1 MTKYIKISVLA
12 RETAKKVCRGREQW
26 IRYLDVASRLYKYP
40 FEDQLLIYAQRP
52 DATACASL
60 EMWNERMFCWVNRGA
75 KGIALIDG
83 ESERP
88 KLRYVFDMSDVHKAR
103 RIGKDPFIWHLREE
117 HKEVVLAELEHI
129 YGSTNASLPFEN
141 RIYEIAER
149 IAEDFYEEAVDEVI
163 DEAAN
168 SFLEDL
174 DGDAVAVRFREML
187 VQSVSYTILKRCG
200 CDMTEFAD
208 DFTFDYIHE
217 FNTLRTLSVLGSTTS
232 ELCEPVLIRI
242 GRTIARYDR
251 ALLQNRRY
259 TGNHNHTER
268 AVAGHESDI
277 RKERGL
283 SDSKSDTFGA
293 GRNNADEIRSVAE
306 ELSEKSQEGDLHGTS
321 SERRTAD
328 TLPGDTGT
336 GRGEVRGTGTE
347 VVEEPDRDGGTET
360 ERSAAVDEGDE
371 PDLSAGRGDRSE
383 GTGLSV
389 EELEQYE
396 PPADSPYRQMDL
408 FSLMSEQVGNIAM
421 AQAEMPSDR
430 FLFGTITAGQIEEI
444 LRTGGGKENSRK
456 RIYHKYQ
463 TGKTLEEMAAFLQK
477 EYGET
482 GKGFQLGGEQI
493 SVWFNKDGMYAAHG
507 TSAFEHTEVHLSW
520 SAVESVIRGQIE
532 AGNYIDSNEAYLA
545 DQFVRK
551 ELADMLFFYYRDSVG
566 AFPEKLGFDGYDYPV
581 QHERIT
587 DMLANGEDVQRIVEQ
602 MDRTLQQVDAGEI
615 QYCFRLIKDPK
626 ELRDDLADL
635 LTEKVSYPL
644 PEEVKVAVE
653 DFITADEIDHTLTR
667 GSGFE
672 HGSFRIY
679 DFYHQ
684 EHTLKEAADFL
695 KNEYGTGGTSHA
707 LAGSD
712 RSFKDYD
719 AKGIKLRKGSIM
731 TPDAEV
737 LLSWNIVAK
746 RIEKLMKEDRYLLAE
761 DKVKYAQY
769 KQKQEEKA
777 LQQAKEELGTVADE
791 TEIVSE
797 EMETLSEE
805 DISPLE
811 ESVPVSENDILQE
824 TESQSPIQNQLDISA
839 ENYVI
844 SDMELGVGT
853 AKEKFQRNVE
863 AIRTLETIES
873 EKRLAT
879 NEEQEVLSKYVGW
892 GGLADAFDETKSA
905 WAKEYAE
912 LKTLLSEEEYI
923 SARESTLNA
932 HYTSPVIIQE
942 IYRTLQR
949 MGFTKGNLLEPSMGI
964 GNFFGML
971 PETMRES
978 HLYGVELDSLTGRIA
993 RLLYP
998 KANITGDGYEK
1009 TAFPNDFFDAAVG
1022 NVPFGQY
1029 KVADKKYDKFNF
1041 LIHDYFFGKTLDQV
1055 RPGGV
1060 IAFVTSKGT
1069 MDKENPKV
1077 RKYIAQRAELLGA
1090 VRLPNTAFKANAGT
1104 EVTSDIL
1111 FLQKRDR
1118 IVDIEPDWVH
1128 LSQDENGIA
1137 MNSYFVEHPEM
1148 VVGSMEMVSGPYGME
1163 STCVPDDSIPF
1174 EEQLQKSLSFIEGS
1188 YEEIELEELNEELTA
1203 EVIPA
1208 VPEVKN
1214 FSYALI
1220 DDRLYYRE
1228 NSLMRPVEAFE
1239 GMIERIKGM
1248 VAIRDCTRELIR
1260 LQLEDYPDEQ
1270 IHSRQKQLNDLYD
1283 SFAKDY
1289 GRIFSK
1295 TNKRAFHQDS
1305 SYCLIC
1311 SLEKQDEEGN
1321 FLGKADMFTKR
1332 TIKKAEVV
1340 NSVDTASEAL
1350 AVSLAEKA
1358 AIDFEYMSELS
1369 GKDKDTLIDELTGI
1383 IFKNPLSEEWET
1395 ADAYLSGNVRNKL
1408 EAAETFAK
1416 NEPMYAVNVEALK
1429 RVQPRE
1435 LDASEIEVRIG
1446 ATWIEPRFIE
1456 DFMREVFETPEH
1468 LLNRDVIKIQYSDVT
1483 GQWNV
1488 KGKNADFGNA
1498 LVNMTYG
1505 TSRRNAYQILEDSLN
1520 LKDSRVYDTVIE
1532 DGKEKRV
1539 LNKKETTIAAQ
1550 KQDAMR
1556 EAFRDWVFRDMDR
1569 RNELV
1574 SKYNVLFNSTRP
1586 REYDGSHLKFP
1597 GMTPDIELKGYQKNA
1612 VAHVLYGNNTLLAH
1626 CVGAGKTFEMV
1637 AAAMESKRLGLCQKS
1652 LFVVPNHLTEQWA
1665 SDFLRLYPGANILAA
1680 TKKDFQPANRK
1691 KFCSRIATGDY
1702 DAVIIGHSQFEKIPL
1717 SAERQTAIIERQI
1730 AEITQS
1736 IEEIKAEQGE
1746 RYTIK
1751 QMEKM
1756 RKTLQT
1762 RLDKLNDTSRKDDV
1776 VTFEQL
1782 GVDRLFVDESHY
1794 YKNLFLHTK
1803 MRNVA
1808 GIAQSEAQKS
1818 SDMFA
1823 KCQYLDELTG
1833 GKGITFATGTPISN
1847 SMTELYTN
1855 MRYLQY
1861 DTLQR
1866 MGLGHFDS
1874 WASSFGETQTAIELA
1889 PEGTGYRAKTR
1900 FAKFYNL
1907 PELIALFKECADI
1920 QTPDMLN
1927 LPIPKAEYENVVL
1940 QPSEHQKEMVAS
1952 LAGRAEAVRDRRVE
1966 PHEDNMLK
1974 ITNDGRKLALD
1985 QRLINPLLPDEEHS
1999 KVNALVQKAYE
2010 IWDRTKADKSA
2021 QLIFCD
2027 LSTPKIVG
2035 KTTAADGEKI
2045 VEAEVFDDV
2054 YHDIKR
2060 KLMNRGVP
2068 EEEIAFIHEAN
2079 TELRKTELFGKVRS
2093 GQVRFLIGS
2102 TQKMG
2107 AGTNVQDRLVALH
2120 HLDVPW
2126 RPSDIEQ
2133 QEGRILRQGNRN
2145 DTVSIFRYVTEGTFD
2160 SYSWQVIEN
2169 KQKFISQIMTSKSP
2183 VRSCEDV
2190 DEAALTYAEVKALAT
2205 GNPYIKEKMDL
2216 DIQVSRLKLMKA
2228 NHTSQIYRLEDNI
2241 AKNYPKQI
2249 EILQERI
2256 RGFQTDMETVQKNLP
2271 ADKDNFSMKVGNRI
2285 FTDKKEAG
2293 TAILAMCQEMDSLQQ
2308 MVEIGEYAGMKMKV
2322 TFDSFNRKFVMSLKG
2337 ELSHNFEL
2345 GSDAFGNITRLHN
2358 VLGGMAGELSEAE
2371 TKLNNVAHQLET
2383 AKIEVQKPF
2392 PAEEELK
2399 EKMERLAELDALL
2412 NMDEKGETQV
2422 LENEPTVTPLGEW
2435 LLEHLLPEFMEEY
2448 EMTEERAREVL
2459 LDALPEEE
2467 SEVVCF
2473 SSEQNTENFD
2483 SEEMQKQM
2491 AEYMDGDF
2499 YAIPVSDTE
2508 YLIAPKVEQDSV
2520 IYLRS
2525 ILSQLGD
2532 SVLSSPAMKSHAAY
2546 EYDSGTNRMKPFDH
2560 MRILRGLCAVGE
2572 ERHIYHARSREPTE
2586 TRTSNLAQVH

>member
-1 MTKYIKISVLA
+1 MTKYVKISVLA

-60 EMWNERMFCWVNRGA
+60 EMWNERMFCWINRGA

-88 KLRYVFDMSDVHKAR
+88 KLRYVFDVSDVHKAR

-129 YGSTNASLPFEN
+129 YGSTNDSLPFEN

-174 DGDAVAVRFREML
+174 DGDAVAVRVREML

-208 DFTFDYIHE
+208 DLTFDYIHE

-259 TGNHNHTER
+259 IGNHNHTER

-277 RKERGL
+277 RKERRL
-283 SDSKSDTFGA
+283 SDSESDTFGA
-293 GRNNADEIRSVAE
+293 GRNVADEIRSVAE
-306 ELSEKSQEGDLHGTS
+306 ELSEKPQEGDLHGTS

-336 GRGEVRGTGTE
+336 GRGEVRGVDTA

-360 ERSAAVDEGDE
+360 ERSAAVDERDE
-371 PDLSAGRGDRSE
+371 PDLSAGGGDRSE

-389 EELEQYE
+389 AELEQYE

-408 FSLMSEQVGNIAM
+408 FSLMSEQVGNTAM

-430 FLFGTITAGQIEEI
+430 FLFGAITAGQIEEI
-444 LRTGGGKENSRK
+444 LRTGGGKKNSRK

-463 TGKTLEEMAAFLQK
+463 TGKTPEEMADFLQK

-507 TSAFEHTEVHLSW
+507 TSAFEHTEIHLSW

-532 AGNYIDSNEAYLA
+532 AGSYIDSKEAYLV
-545 DQFVRK
+545 DQFVRN
-551 ELADMLFFYYRDSVG
+551 ELADMLFFYFRDSVG
-566 AFPEKLGFDGYDYPV
+566 TFPEELGISGYNYPGE
-581 QHERIT
+581 HEYIV
-587 DMLANGEDVQRIVEQ
+587 DMLTQEDEVRKVIAQ
-602 MDRTLQQVDAGEI
+602 MDRTIQRVEKGELE
-615 QYCFRLIKDPK
+615 YRFRLAKDPQ

-635 LTEKVSYPL
+635 LNERVEFPL
-644 PEEVKVAVE
+644 PEDINVVTE
-653 DFITADEIDHTLTR
+653 DFITADEIDHTLSK
-667 GSGFE
+667 GSGFV
-672 HGSFRIY
+672 HGNFRIY

-737 LLSWNIVAK
+737 LLSWNVVAK
-746 RIEKLMKEDRYLLAE
+746 RIEKLMKEDRYFSAE

-777 LQQAKEELGTVADE
+777 LQQAKEELRTVADK
-791 TEIVSE
+791 TEIISE
-797 EMETLSEE
+797 EMDIVADEPEVAAKESDQASDEPEVLSENN
-805 DISPLE
+805 
-811 ESVPVSENDILQE
+811 VSE
-824 TESQSPIQNQLDISA
+824 DISA

-873 EKRLAT
+873 EKRPAT

-892 GGLADAFDETKSA
+892 GGLAEAFDETKSA

-971 PETMRES
+971 PETMQES

-998 KANITGDGYEK
+998 KANITVDGYEK
-1009 TAFPNDFFDAAVG
+1009 TTFPNDFFDAAVG

-1163 STCVPDDSIPF
+1163 STCVPDDSLPF

-1188 YEEIELEELNEELTA
+1188 YEEIELEELNEELTV

-1220 DDRLYYRE
+1220 NDRLYYRE
-1228 NSLMRPVEAFE
+1228 NSLMRPVEASE
-1239 GMIERIKGM
+1239 GMLERIKGM
-1248 VAIRDCTRELIR
+1248 VAIRDCTQELIR

-1270 IHSRQKQLNDLYD
+1270 IYSRQKQLNDLYD

-1289 GRIFSK
+1289 GRIYSK

-1305 SYCLIC
+1305 SYCLLC

-1340 NSVDTASEAL
+1340 TSVDTASEAL

-1574 SKYNVLFNSTRP
+1574 GKYNVLFNSTRP

-1665 SDFLRLYPGANILAA
+1665 GDFLRLYPGANILAA

-1927 LPIPKAEYENVVL
+1927 LPIPKAEHENVVL

-1952 LAGRAEAVRDRRVE
+1952 LAERAEAVRDRKVE

-2035 KTTAADGEKI
+2035 KTTAVDGDDML
-2045 VEAEVFDDV
+2045 EAEVFDDV

-2060 KLMNRGVP
+2060 KLVNRGVP

-2256 RGFQTDMETVQKNLP
+2256 RGFQTDMETVRKNLP

-2308 MVEIGEYAGMKMKV
+2308 TVEIGEYAGMKMKV

-2358 VLGGMAGELSEAE
+2358 VLAGMAGKLSEAE
-2371 TKLNNVAHQLET
+2371 TKLNNVTHQLET
-2383 AKIEVQKPF
+2383 AKMEVQKPF

-2412 NMDEKGETQV
+2412 NMDEKGGTPV

-2473 SSEQNTENFD
+2473 SSEQNAESFD
-2483 SEEMQKQM
+2483 SNEMQKQM

>member
-88 KLRYVFDMSDVHKAR
+88 KLRYVFDVSDVHKAR

-129 YGSTNASLPFEN
+129 YGSTNDALPFEN

-208 DFTFDYIHE
+208 DLTFDYIHE

-259 TGNHNHTER
+259 IGNHNHTER

-277 RKERGL
+277 RKERRL
-283 SDSKSDTFGA
+283 SDSESDTFGA
-293 GRNNADEIRSVAE
+293 GRNVADEIRSVAE
-306 ELSEKSQEGDLHGTS
+306 ELSEKPQEGDLHGTS
-321 SERRTAD
+321 SERRTDD
-328 TLPGDTGT
+328 TLHGDTGT
-336 GRGEVRGTGTE
+336 GRGEVRGVDTE
-347 VVEEPDRDGGTET
+347 VDEEPDHDGGTET
-360 ERSAAVDEGDE
+360 ERSAAMDERDE
-371 PDLSAGRGDRSE
+371 PDLSAGGGDCSE

-389 EELEQYE
+389 AELEQYE

-430 FLFGTITAGQIEEI
+430 FLFGTITAEQIEEI

-463 TGKTLEEMAAFLQK
+463 IGKTPEEMTAFLQK

-482 GKGFQLGGEQI
+482 GKGFQFGGEQI
-493 SVWFNKDGMYAAHG
+493 SVWFNQDGMYAAHG

-532 AGNYIDSNEAYLA
+532 AGSYIDSKEAYLA

-551 ELADMLFFYYRDSVG
+551 GLADMLFFYFRDSVG
-566 AFPEKLGFDGYDYPV
+566 TFPEELGISGYNYPGE
-581 QHERIT
+581 HEYIV
-587 DMLANGEDVQRIVEQ
+587 DMLTQEDEVRKVIAQ
-602 MDRTLQQVDAGEI
+602 MDRTIQRVEKGELE
-615 QYCFRLIKDPK
+615 YRFRLAKDPQ

-635 LTEKVSYPL
+635 LNERVEFPL
-644 PEEVKVAVE
+644 PEDINVVTE
-653 DFITADEIDHTLTR
+653 DFITADEIDHTLSK
-667 GSGFE
+667 GSGFV

-684 EHTLKEAADFL
+684 DHTLKETADFL
-695 KNEYGTGGTSHA
+695 KNEYGTGGSSHA

-712 RSFKDYD
+712 HSYKDHD
-719 AKGIKLRKGSIM
+719 AKGIKLSKGSIF
-731 TPDAEV
+731 TPDVEV
-737 LLSWNIVAK
+737 LLSWQVVAK
-746 RIEKLMKEDRYLLAE
+746 RIGKLIKEDRYLTPAAKE
-761 DKVKYAQY
+761 KYIQY
-769 KQKQEEKA
+769 KQEQKEKA
-777 LQQAKEELGTVADE
+777 LQQAKEELDE
-791 TEIVSE
+791 VIGEPEV
-797 EMETLSEE
+797 L
-805 DISPLE
+805 LE
-811 ESVPVSENDILQE
+811 NNALE
-824 TESQSPIQNQLDISA
+824 DISA

-863 AIRTLETIES
+863 AICTLETIES
-873 EKRLAT
+873 EKRPAT

-998 KANITGDGYEK
+998 KANITVDGYEK

-1029 KVADKKYDKFNF
+1029 KVADKKYDKYNF

-1060 IAFVTSKGT
+1060 IAFITSKGT

-1148 VVGSMEMVSGPYGME
+1148 VVGSMEMVSGPYGIE
-1163 STCVPDDSIPF
+1163 STCVPDDSLPF

-1188 YEEIELEELNEELTA
+1188 YEEIELEELNEEMTV

-1228 NSLMRPVEAFE
+1228 NSLMRPVEASE
-1239 GMIERIKGM
+1239 GMLERIKGM

-1289 GRIFSK
+1289 GRIYSK

-1305 SYCLIC
+1305 SYCLLC

-1340 NSVDTASEAL
+1340 TSVDTASEAL

-1369 GKDKDTLIDELTGI
+1369 GKDEDTLIDELTGI
-1383 IFKNPLSEEWET
+1383 IFKNPFSEEWET

-1408 EAAETFAK
+1408 EVAETFAK

-1483 GQWNV
+1483 GQWNA

-1597 GMTPDIELKGYQKNA
+1597 GMTPDIELKDYQKNA

-2035 KTTAADGEKI
+2035 KTTAVDGDEML
-2045 VEAEVFDDV
+2045 EAEVFDDV

-2060 KLMNRGVP
+2060 KLVNRGVP

-2256 RGFQTDMETVQKNLP
+2256 RGFQTDMETVRKNLP
-2271 ADKDNFSMKVGNRI
+2271 VDKDNFSMKVGNRI

-2308 MVEIGEYAGMKMKV
+2308 MVEIGEYAGMRMKV

-2358 VLGGMAGELSEAE
+2358 VLDGMTGELSEAE
-2371 TKLNNVAHQLET
+2371 TKLNNVTHQLET
-2383 AKIEVQKPF
+2383 AKMEVQKPF

-2412 NMDEKGETQV
+2412 NMDEKGETPV
-2422 LENEPTVTPLGEW
+2422 LENEPMVTPLGEW

-2473 SSEQNTENFD
+2473 SSEQNAESLD

-2491 AEYMDGDF
+2491 SEYMDGDF

-2546 EYDSGTNRMKPFDH
+2546 EYDSGTNRMKLFDH

-2572 ERHIYHARSREPTE
+2572 ERHIYHAKSREPTE

>member
-1 MTKYIKISVLA
+1 MTKYVKISVLA

-60 EMWNERMFCWVNRGA
+60 EMWNERMFCWINRGA

-88 KLRYVFDMSDVHKAR
+88 KLRYVFDVSDVHKAR

-129 YGSTNASLPFEN
+129 YGSTNDALPFEN
-141 RIYEIAER
+141 RIYKIAER

-163 DEAAN
+163 EEAAN

-259 TGNHNHTER
+259 IGNHNHTER

-277 RKERGL
+277 RKEWRL
-283 SDSKSDTFGA
+283 SDSESDTFGA
-293 GRNNADEIRSVAE
+293 RRNVADEIRSVAE
-306 ELSEKSQEGDLHGTS
+306 ELSEKPQEGDLHGTS

-336 GRGEVRGTGTE
+336 GRGEVRGVDTA

-360 ERSAAVDEGDE
+360 ERSAAVDERDE
-371 PDLSAGRGDRSE
+371 PDLSAGGGDRSE

-389 EELEQYE
+389 AELEQYE

-444 LRTGGGKENSRK
+444 LRTGGGKKNSRK

-463 TGKTLEEMAAFLQK
+463 TGKTPEEMADFLQK

-507 TSAFEHTEVHLSW
+507 TSAFEDTEVHLSW
-520 SAVESVIRGQIE
+520 SVVESVIRGQIE
-532 AGNYIDSNEAYLA
+532 AGSYIDSKEAYLA

-551 ELADMLFFYYRDSVG
+551 ELADMLFFYFRDSVG
-566 AFPEKLGFDGYDYPV
+566 TFPEELGIRGYNYPGE
-581 QHERIT
+581 HEYIV
-587 DMLANGEDVQRIVEQ
+587 DMLAKEYEVRKVIAQ
-602 MDRTLQQVDAGEI
+602 MDRTIQRVEKGELE
-615 QYCFRLIKDPK
+615 YRFRLAKDPQ

-635 LTEKVSYPL
+635 LNERVEFPL
-644 PEEVKVAVE
+644 PEDINVVTE
-653 DFITADEIDHTLTR
+653 DFITADEIDHTLSK
-667 GSGFE
+667 GSGFV
-672 HGSFRIY
+672 HGNFRIY

-737 LLSWNIVAK
+737 LLSWNVVAK
-746 RIEKLMKEDRYLLAE
+746 RIEKLMKEDRYLTPAAKE
-761 DKVKYAQY
+761 KYTQY
-769 KQKQEEKA
+769 KQEQKEKA
-777 LQQAKEELGTVADE
+777 LQQAKEELDE
-791 TEIVSE
+791 VIGEPEVLLENNASE
-797 EMETLSEE
+797 
-805 DISPLE
+805 
-811 ESVPVSENDILQE
+811 
-824 TESQSPIQNQLDISA
+824 DISA

-853 AKEKFQRNVE
+853 TKEKFQRNVE

-873 EKRLAT
+873 EKRPAT

-949 MGFTKGNLLEPSMGI
+949 MGFKKGNLLEPSMGI

-998 KANITGDGYEK
+998 KANITVDGYEK

-1029 KVADKKYDKFNF
+1029 KVADKKYDKYNF

-1055 RPGGV
+1055 RLGGV
-1060 IAFVTSKGT
+1060 IAFITSKGT

-1077 RKYIAQRAELLGA
+1077 RKYVAQRAELLGA

-1137 MNSYFVEHPEM
+1137 MNGYFVEHPEM

-1220 DDRLYYRE
+1220 NDRLYYRE
-1228 NSLMRPVEAFE
+1228 NSLMRPVEASE
-1239 GMIERIKGM
+1239 GMLERIKGM

-1270 IHSRQKQLNDLYD
+1270 IHSWQKQLNDLYD

-1289 GRIFSK
+1289 GRIYSK
-1295 TNKRAFHQDS
+1295 TNKRTFHQDS
-1305 SYCLIC
+1305 SYCLLC

-1340 NSVDTASEAL
+1340 TSVDTASEAL

-1369 GKDKDTLIDELTGI
+1369 GKDEDTLIDELTGI

-1952 LAGRAEAVRDRRVE
+1952 LAERAEAVRDRRVE

-2035 KTTAADGEKI
+2035 KTTAAEGDD
-2045 VEAEVFDDV
+2045 VLEAEVFDDV

-2145 DTVSIFRYVTEGTFD
+2145 DIVSIFRYVTEGTFD

-2256 RGFQTDMETVQKNLP
+2256 RGFQTDMETVRKNLP

-2308 MVEIGEYAGMKMKV
+2308 TVEIGEYAGMRMKV

-2371 TKLNNVAHQLET
+2371 TKLNNVTHQLET
-2383 AKIEVQKPF
+2383 AKMEVQKPF

-2412 NMDEKGETQV
+2412 NMDEKGETPV

-2473 SSEQNTENFD
+2473 SSEQNAESLD

-2491 AEYMDGDF
+2491 SEYMDGDF